1 LAVLQEE
8 QSADTGCLLFLNG
21 WVGMAW
27 ARPDIPEDVFQDVI
41 SCSGLGLNEHGLR
54 VVMIKQGR
62 KEVGVDM
69 GSPGED
75 FPITK

>member
-1 LAVLQEE
+1 
-8 QSADTGCLLFLNG
+8 
-21 WVGMAW
+21 MAW